1 MVKKGE
7 ISQKADTWRKAKAF
21 GFGFGII
28 TVDGW
33 FRNPAAALVEFG
45 SLFTIIYDG
54 FYTSQVV
61 IAGFLSSTLLRRA
74 IICAG
79 FSFFLPIFGWKV
91 AIRVFLVWEHQGSV
105 AWNKSLEFWISSW
118 RSKWYSTCLG
128 SGVSCS
134 WNLRKISWGDDF
146 FQRGS

>member
-21 GFGFGII
+21 GFGFDII

-33 FRNPAAALVEFG
+33 FRNPAVALVEFG
-45 SLFTIIYDG
+45 SLFTVIYDG

-74 IICAG
+74 IFLCRCRD
-79 FSFFLPIFGWKV
+79 FWVKSCYTCFFLV
-91 AIRVFLVWEHQGSV
+91 
-105 AWNKSLEFWISSW
+105 
-118 RSKWYSTCLG
+118 
-128 SGVSCS
+128 
-134 WNLRKISWGDDF
+134 
-146 FQRGS
+146 

>member
-21 GFGFGII
+21 GFGII

-33 FRNPAAALVEFG
+33 FRNPAVALVEFG

-61 IAGFLSSTLLRRA
+61 IAGFLSSTLLWRA
-74 IICAG
+74 ILVTFPLFGG
-79 FSFFLPIFGWKV
+79 FLGETLLYAFFWS
-91 AIRVFLVWEHQGSV
+91 E
-105 AWNKSLEFWISSW
+105 
-118 RSKWYSTCLG
+118 STRDRL
-128 SGVSCS
+128 
-134 WNLRKISWGDDF
+134 LR
-146 FQRGS
+146 